1 MDPLAWPCPVW
12 QSLSTLTQFVG
23 LPAMDSWHKKSFTKK
38 ITAACSI
45 TSFFYT
51 EHDVVLVIPS
61 YSACSDTELYC
72 SSYTFS
78 PSSVPFVIGICM
90 TFLWYFMQTPNWP
103 SRHWDPN
110 INLKTRVSI
119 FLANCCM
126 ASSLA
131 YDLRNNF
138 SQTAAPHPP
147 TNRPPEAR
155 KIHESKISAVLT
167 CSFKT
172 AFLDSKPFCWFQ
184 SLFY

>member
-1 MDPLAWPCPVW
+1 
-12 QSLSTLTQFVG
+12 
-23 LPAMDSWHKKSFTKK
+23 
-38 ITAACSI
+38 
-45 TSFFYT
+45 
-51 EHDVVLVIPS
+51 
-61 YSACSDTELYC
+61 
-72 SSYTFS
+72 
-78 PSSVPFVIGICM
+78 M
-90 TFLWYFMQTPNWP
+90 TFLWYFMQTANWQR
-103 SRHWDPN
+103 RHWDPN

-131 YDLRNNF
+131 YDLRRNF

-172 AFLDSKPFCWFQ
+172 AFLDSKPFLVGGWTTPFEIYACQIGSFLQVGMKITNIWNHHLVFLFQ
-184 SLFY
+184 LCFINNKTARYSNCTLIF